1 MPSFNFRL
9 LRYKLIFAIFVWLL
23 VQSTNTAS
31 ALARGSITYV
41 LENTVI
47 PGRYMPIP
55 LLSSPFEEVRSYS
68 KESVGPEMAIKRPK
82 PKEIVVKLRQVTQ
95 FDAHSRN

>member
-31 ALARGSITYV
+31 APARGSLTYV
-41 LENTVI
+41 LENMVI

-55 LLSSPFEEVRSYS
+55 LLPNSTRTLVTKNIRNTLNYIN
-68 KESVGPEMAIKRPK
+68 KILLMGKSVVFHQENNIKC
-82 PKEIVVKLRQVTQ
+82 
-95 FDAHSRN
+95 

>member
-1 MPSFNFRL
+1 
-9 LRYKLIFAIFVWLL
+9 
-23 VQSTNTAS
+23 
-31 ALARGSITYV
+31 
-41 LENTVI
+41 
-47 PGRYMPIP
+47 MPIP

-95 FDAHSRN
+95 FDAHSRNWKYP

>member
-55 LLSSPFEEVRSYS
+55 LLPNSTRTLVTKNIRNTLNYIN
-68 KESVGPEMAIKRPK
+68 KILLMGKSVVLHQENNIKC
-82 PKEIVVKLRQVTQ
+82 
-95 FDAHSRN
+95 

>member
-23 VQSTNTAS
+23 VQSTTTAS
-31 ALARGSITYV
+31 APARGSLTYV
-41 LENTVI
+41 LENMVI

-55 LLSSPFEEVRSYS
+55 LLPNSTRTLVTKNIRNTLNYIN
-68 KESVGPEMAIKRPK
+68 KILLMGKSVVLHQENNIKC
-82 PKEIVVKLRQVTQ
+82 
-95 FDAHSRN
+95 

>member
-47 PGRYMPIP
+47 PGRYMLIP
-55 LLSSPFEEVRSYS
+55 LLPNSTRTLVTENIRNTLNSIS
-68 KESVGPEMAIKRPK
+68 KILLAGKSVVLHQENNIKC
-82 PKEIVVKLRQVTQ
+82 
-95 FDAHSRN
+95 